1 MNPAVDVV
9 RSAGGAEPS
18 KRLVVVA
25 ENPLVVA
32 AIRAGVHENSG
43 LDLLGYVDPRRTS
56 AAKIFT
62 AGADVLLIDEA
73 DRSELTIEL
82 IRALRE
88 RDQDIQV
95 IVLALALEGE
105 WLERAFAAGADGAI
119 CKSVHPAA
127 LGTLVREAVNG
138 HIVHAPAGL
147 RSATAAR
154 VAQANRHSSLTDR
167 EFEILSLVASGATN
181 GVMARQLWIT
191 EQTVKFHLS
200 NIYRKLGV
208 ANRTEAC
215 RYAHV
220 NAIASTVHSP
230 EDRPRRVLAIAS

>member
-1 MNPAVDVV
+1 MNPAVDAV
-9 RSAGGAEPS
+9 RSARGAEPS

-25 ENPLVVA
+25 ENPLIVA
-32 AIRAGVHENSG
+32 AIRAGVYENSG
-43 LDLLGYVDPRRTS
+43 LDLLGYTTPCRTS
-56 AAKIFT
+56 AARIFS

-73 DRSELTIEL
+73 DRSEPAIDL

-105 WLERAFAAGADGAI
+105 WLERAFETGADGAI

-127 LGTLVREAVNG
+127 LGTLVRKAVNG

-147 RSATAAR
+147 RSAAAAR
-154 VAQANRHSSLTDR
+154 VAQDSRHSSLADR
-167 EFEILSLVASGATN
+167 ESEILSLVASGATN
-181 GVMARQLWIT
+181 GVVARQLWIT
-191 EQTVKFHLS
+191 QQTVKFHLS
-200 NIYRKLGV
+200 TIYRKLGV

-220 NAIASTVHSP
+220 NGIASTVHGAA
-230 EDRPRRVLAIAS
+230 DRPRRVLAIAA